1 LAVPEPVVLRKRLGQ
16 SIKLK
21 QLKETEEMMRSAFI
35 LFLLLATLAPVATAK
50 IETAEA
56 LFAAMQKKHAKS
68 WYRTLTF
75 VQKSTTFK
83 PDGTSESVIWYEA
96 LNAPGKLRI
105 DIDPLKNGNGF
116 MFADGKQYVFK
127 EGKLVDT
134 RDRINPLLVL
144 GFDVYFQPPSETIK
158 QLKEFNFD
166 FSKLHE
172 DTWQGRPVYVVG
184 ADKGDVRSPQ
194 FWIDKQNLYFVRLIE
209 LVGKDKDKVQEILF
223 NKYQKAQGGGWVS
236 PEVVVNLDGKRV
248 FMEEYSEIKTGVKLD
263 DKLFDP
269 QSWTTATHWR
279 Q

>member
-1 LAVPEPVVLRKRLGQ
+1 
-16 SIKLK
+16 
-21 QLKETEEMMRSAFI
+21 MRSAFI
-35 LFLLLATLAPVATAK
+35 LFFLLATLAPASFAK
-50 IETAEA
+50 IKTADD
-56 LFAAMQKKHAKS
+56 LFAAMQKKHAKT

-105 DIDPLKNGNGF
+105 DIDPMEKGNGF
-116 MFADGKQYVFK
+116 MFAGGKQYAFQD
-127 EGKLVDT
+127 GKLTNT
-134 RDRINPLLVL
+134 RERINPLLVL
-144 GFDVYFQPPSETIK
+144 GFDVYFQPIAETK
-158 QLKEFNFD
+158 NQLKEFNFD

-184 ADKGDVRSPQ
+184 ALAGDLRSPQ

-209 LVGKDKDKVQEILF
+209 LVGKDKDKVQEIQF
-223 NKYQKAQGGGWVS
+223 NKYQKAAGGGWVS

-248 FMEEYSEIKTGVKLD
+248 FMEEYTEIRTGVKLD

-269 QSWTTATHWR
+269 QSWSTVHWR
-279 Q
+279 